1 MARAGARLVVWREDR
16 RVTLLRELQNAAVIA
31 GVYPRIVEKDYAI
44 GWALAG
50 IFSQPELAENWVFKG
65 GTCLR
70 KCHLETY
77 RFSEDLDFTLKD
89 AAQIDRDFLHR
100 ALGRMSDWAHARTD
114 LRFPADSRSVDIYKN
129 PQGNISCQC
138 RVGYAGPMAPRSGGL
153 PRIKMDLTADECLV
167 MPPSEVSVR
176 HPYSDAPGTGVRV
189 MAYAFEEVYAEKV
202 RALAERAYPRD
213 LYDVVGV
220 FRNGKL
226 HSDDEVVRGVLEE
239 KCSFRR
245 MAFPGHDD
253 LDRHRGDLE
262 DAWDVM
268 LARQLPA
275 LPPVGAFWKELPEF
289 FAWLS
294 DGSVSPPPAPLP
306 LARGDAIIREPTM
319 RLPLRRNKKSHLEI
333 IRFSAANRLC
343 VDLDYDDSRQR
354 VEPYSLRLTE
364 RGDLMVHARNA
375 RQNVFTGY
383 RAERI
388 QGAQMTAQNFSPRH
402 EIELIP
408 EDLAPERGK

>member
-1 MARAGARLVVWREDR
+1 M
-16 RVTLLRELQNAAVIA
+16 
-31 GVYPRIVEKDYAI
+31 
-44 GWALAG
+44 
-50 IFSQPELAENWVFKG
+50 
-65 GTCLR
+65 
-70 KCHLETY
+70 
-77 RFSEDLDFTLKD
+77 
-89 AAQIDRDFLHR
+89 
-100 ALGRMSDWAHARTD
+100 
-114 LRFPADSRSVDIYKN
+114 
-129 PQGNISCQC
+129 
-138 RVGYAGPMAPRSGGL
+138 
-153 PRIKMDLTADECLV
+153 
-167 MPPSEVSVR
+167 
-176 HPYSDAPGTGVRV
+176 
-189 MAYAFEEVYAEKV
+189 
-202 RALAERAYPRD
+202 
-213 LYDVVGV
+213 

-226 HSDDEVVRGVLEE
+226 HADDEVVRGVLEE

-275 LPPVGAFWKELPEF
+275 LPPVGAFWRDLPEF
-289 FAWLS
+289 FAWLGG
-294 DGSVSPPPAPLP
+294 GSVSPPPAPLP